1 MAILIK
7 WSDEAI
13 KTFDKNIDYL
23 MQEWSEAEIKSF
35 IGQTN
40 TKLKSIEM
48 NPKLYRRSEKHPDI
62 RRVFIN
68 KNITLFYLYQPLKKE
83 VILLSFWNNR
93 QNPKKIKY

>member
-40 TKLKSIEM
+40 T
-48 NPKLYRRSEKHPDI
+48 N
-62 RRVFIN
+62 
-68 KNITLFYLYQPLKKE
+68 
-83 VILLSFWNNR
+83 
-93 QNPKKIKY
+93 